1 MSGLNT
7 LRIMARSSVNPGG
20 VNLGDSYELL
30 HESLTRIGILS
41 EETIGIPIVCG
52 IDLSCCS
59 DLLIELELCSCGGK
73 IQRRVY
79 LSYQS
84 SSVLV
89 FKVME

>member
-1 MSGLNT
+1 
-7 LRIMARSSVNPGG
+7 MARTSINPGG
-20 VNLGDSYELL
+20 VNLGDSYEVL
-30 HESLTRIGILS
+30 HESPTMVGMLS
-41 EETIGIPIVCG
+41 DETIGIPVACG

-59 DLLIELELCSCGGK
+59 DLRLELELSSCGGK

-84 SSVLV
+84 ASVLV

>member
-7 LRIMARSSVNPGG
+7 LRILARSSINPSG
-20 VNLGDSYELL
+20 VNLGDSYEVLY
-30 HESLTRIGILS
+30 ESPTTLGMLG
-41 EETIGIPIVCG
+41 EKAIGIPIACG

-59 DLLIELELCSCGGK
+59 DLRLELELCSCGGK

>member
-1 MSGLNT
+1 MQGLNT
-7 LRIMARSSVNPGG
+7 LRILARSPVNPGG
-20 VNLGDSYELL
+20 VNLGDSYEVL
-30 HESLTRIGILS
+30 HESPTMVGMFS
-41 EETIGIPIVCG
+41 DDTIGIPIVCG

-59 DLLIELELCSCGGK
+59 DLRLELELGSCGGK